1 MLKIH
6 AISLV
11 YAASAKRVP
20 EPCLAIKSMTNSVQC
35 HIQYKA
41 AQSVRVVGILHSLR
55 REERGVAANVRS
67 KTQRL
72 LAAGRDG
79 ARAVRHAPRG
89 TILPEARATRSSVHV

>member
-1 MLKIH
+1 MLKMH
-6 AISLV
+6 AIPLSR
-11 YAASAKRVP
+11 AQAKRVP
-20 EPCLAIKSMTNSVQC
+20 GNEIVNSVQ
-35 HIQYKA
+35 YNA
-41 AQSVRVVGILHSLR
+41 ASQSVCVVSILGFLGC
-55 REERGVAANVRS
+55 EERGVAANVRS